1 MDYGVIDQK
10 LGERLA
16 KKVEELQEV
25 IRQKTEAATMIQQ
38 ELDKANELISYMN
51 NKDRMARD
59 NAELLRRVRTL
70 KARFADTAAAMEK
83 AIKLSIEPWRDDLS
97 KVVLPEPLPFLL
109 NTRYLG

>member
-1 MDYGVIDQK
+1 MGEEVINQ
-10 LGERLA
+10 ELA
-16 KKVEELQEV
+16 KRVEELREV
-25 IRQKTEAATMIQQ
+25 VRQKTEAATMIQQ

-59 NAELLRRVRTL
+59 NAELLRRVCTL
-70 KARFADTAAAMEK
+70 KARFADTAAAMET

-97 KVVLPEPLPFLL
+97 KVVLPDPLPALL